1 MESFKKISLKTYV
14 LKMPAVWRVDCGWE
28 VRQEMM
34 VAGTG
39 VMPVGMESSG
49 VLGK

>member
-1 MESFKKISLKTYV
+1 
-14 LKMPAVWRVDCGWE
+14 MPAVWRMRCGWE

-39 VMPVGMESSG
+39 SVPVGMESLG
-49 VLGK
+49 VIGK